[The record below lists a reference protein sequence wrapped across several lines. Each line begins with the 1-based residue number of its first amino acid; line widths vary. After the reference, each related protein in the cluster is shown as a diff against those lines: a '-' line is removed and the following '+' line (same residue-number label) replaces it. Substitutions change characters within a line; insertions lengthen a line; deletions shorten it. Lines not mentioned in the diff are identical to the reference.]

1 MNPREKDMDRRM
13 KKRLVIL
20 AVFAVL
26 AFPFRGN
33 AEETMT
39 WEACLK
45 ESVKNNPDLI
55 SAEGSILQQN
65 AAKAISASSLF
76 PQVDASLG
84 ASTTKANT
92 AGVSSTTDSYSYG
105 IAGTQLF
112 FDAFKTL
119 NTVKQGNEN
128 VNAARYNFKF
138 VSSDVRKRLRTAFV
152 ELLKAQESISVA
164 EDIAKIRRGNYEL
177 ITLRYASG
185 LEHRGALLTAEAN
198 LADANSG
205 IAQAKRSL
213 SLAQRQL
220 SKEMGRKIFV
230 PITVQGEFSIQE
242 DIKVKP
248 DLDTLV
254 NTHPSLLV
262 KTAKKNAAAYG
273 LKTTYADFFPKLTG
287 QAGANKSDAHWP
299 PENKEWNLGLSVSLP
314 LFEGGLRKA
323 QVEQAQAVLSQAE
336 ADERSTKDGL
346 IVTLEESWDALQ
358 NAGDAVDVQQ
368 KLLAAAEE
376 RSNIAESQYSIGF
389 ISYDNWSIIEDNLV
403 SAKNSFL
410 AARANLLLAEANWI
424 QAKGETLEYAAK

>member
-1 MNPREKDMDRRM
+1 M

-26 AFPFRGN
+26 AFPFRGS

-185 LEHRGALLTAEAN
+185 L
-198 LADANSG
+198 
-205 IAQAKRSL
+205 
-213 SLAQRQL
+213 
-220 SKEMGRKIFV
+220 
-230 PITVQGEFSIQE
+230 
-242 DIKVKP
+242 
-248 DLDTLV
+248 
-254 NTHPSLLV
+254 
-262 KTAKKNAAAYG
+262 
-273 LKTTYADFFPKLTG
+273 
-287 QAGANKSDAHWP
+287 
-299 PENKEWNLGLSVSLP
+299 
-314 LFEGGLRKA
+314 
-323 QVEQAQAVLSQAE
+323 
-336 ADERSTKDGL
+336 
-346 IVTLEESWDALQ
+346 
-358 NAGDAVDVQQ
+358 
-368 KLLAAAEE
+368 
-376 RSNIAESQYSIGF
+376 
-389 ISYDNWSIIEDNLV
+389 
-403 SAKNSFL
+403 
-410 AARANLLLAEANWI
+410 
-424 QAKGETLEYAAK
+424 